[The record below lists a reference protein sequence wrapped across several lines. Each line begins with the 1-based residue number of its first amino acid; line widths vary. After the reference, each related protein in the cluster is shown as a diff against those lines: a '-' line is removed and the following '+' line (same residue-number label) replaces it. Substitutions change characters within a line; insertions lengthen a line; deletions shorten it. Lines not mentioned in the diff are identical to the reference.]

1 MPALIIVSTGVDR
14 GAVSDT
20 YCHIASIC
28 LRSNFS
34 DKRCAGSL
42 GELGDGVDIKILL
55 KHVLAFVKIF
65 VEDNTGLFDTLSL
78 CEGSVICCSE

>member
-1 MPALIIVSTGVDR
+1 LIIVSTGVDK

-28 LRSNFS
+28 FRSNFS
-34 DKRCAGSL
+34 DKRCASSL
-42 GELGDGVDIKILL
+42 GELGDGVDIKFLL
-55 KHVLAFVKIF
+55 KYVLAFIKIF

-78 CEGSVICCSE
+78 CEGSVICCSQ